1 MKNCEFIKIE
11 LSKVS
16 ANILWDLLTYE
27 KLNLVIA
34 MKKDVFK
41 DNDYLIKVIDEVNN
55 QIRTQIEEVR

>member
-16 ANILWDLLTYE
+16 ANILWDLLTYQ

-34 MKKDVFK
+34 MKKDAFK
-41 DNDYLIKVIDEVNN
+41 DNDWLIKVIDEVND
-55 QIRTQIEEVR
+55 QIRTQIEKE